1 MARFC
6 RPYGAWRFVFAFP
19 GLRPSDENAWDVDYL
34 GQQGFWIC
42 LFVALVNLVFIAITA
57 SFILNST
64 ARLVTLI
71 VGVLVSRYSYF
82 TCSISLPQAARRH
95 SVADHR
101 RRAAF
106 ERANNNPRC
115 KVEACC

>member
-1 MARFC
+1 MARIC

-19 GLRPSDENAWDVDYL
+19 GLRSSDENAWGVDYL

-71 VGVLVSRYSYF
+71 VGVLPSRYSYF
-82 TCSISLPQAARRH
+82 TCSISLPQAARR
-95 SVADHR
+95 VLCR
-101 RRAAF
+101 
-106 ERANNNPRC
+106 
-115 KVEACC
+115 